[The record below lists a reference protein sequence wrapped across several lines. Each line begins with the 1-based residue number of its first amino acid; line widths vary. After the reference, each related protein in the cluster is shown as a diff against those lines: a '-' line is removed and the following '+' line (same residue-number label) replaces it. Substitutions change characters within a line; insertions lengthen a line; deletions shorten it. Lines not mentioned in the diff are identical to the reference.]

1 VAVAG
6 MIVSILS
13 IFGSLNMTPRV
24 FAVVG
29 HRLTME
35 NPPIAAQKREK
46 DLGCAMNMNK
56 RRFGMGA
63 KPS

>member
-1 VAVAG
+1 

-46 DLGCAMNMNK
+46 NKDCAMNMKK
-56 RRFGMGA
+56 RRFGMGV

>member
-1 VAVAG
+1 

-29 HRLTME
+29 HNIIME
-35 NPPIAAQKREK
+35 NPPIAAQNRAKNK
-46 DLGCAMNMNK
+46 DCAMNIEK
-56 RRFGMGA
+56 RRLGMGV